1 MFCTQL
7 SWPLPPWSQ
16 HFTEPRL
23 SGAHA
28 VEDDAE
34 LLVLS
39 SVGIPGMH
47 HHAQLFCS
55 GDRTQGLVT
64 DWQALH
70 QLSHMSRTNRDSGWR
85 ESVGRA
91 VESSSS
97 VLSEHW

>member
-7 SWPLPPWSQ
+7 SLPLPPWSQ
-16 HFTEPRL
+16 HFIEPEL

-34 LLVLS
+34 LVVLPRA
-39 SVGIPGMH
+39 GIPGVR

-55 GDRTQGLVT
+55 GDGTQGLVT

-70 QLSHMSRTNRDSGWR
+70 QPSYMCMTNRHSGWR